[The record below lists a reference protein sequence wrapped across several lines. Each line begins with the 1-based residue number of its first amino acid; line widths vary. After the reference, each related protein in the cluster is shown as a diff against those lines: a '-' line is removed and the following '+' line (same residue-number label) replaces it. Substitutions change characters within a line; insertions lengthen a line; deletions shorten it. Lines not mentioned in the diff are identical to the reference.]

1 MACSEDGSCTASMK
15 RGDGN
20 DYILYVFLQDGKGH
34 EAQKFKR
41 LAQFIVFWS

>member
-1 MACSEDGSCTASMK
+1 MK